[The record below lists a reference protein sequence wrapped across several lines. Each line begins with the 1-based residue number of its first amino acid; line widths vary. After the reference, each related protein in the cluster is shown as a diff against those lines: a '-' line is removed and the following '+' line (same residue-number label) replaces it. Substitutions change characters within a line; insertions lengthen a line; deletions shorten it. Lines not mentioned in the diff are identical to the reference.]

1 MIYQLIIAALLFLIV
16 SFGIGFILNLLAKTW
31 WVSLGAYMVLA
42 GIVFFKTTNVSYPV
56 AEILLYYVT
65 PGIGAMAAGWS
76 SYVLKRVG
84 YTMFR

>member
-1 MIYQLIIAALLFLIV
+1 MIYQLIIAVLLFLIV

-31 WVSLGAYMVLA
+31 WVSLGAYIVLA
-42 GIVFFKTTNVSYPV
+42 GIVFFKTTNVSYPI
-56 AEILLYYVT
+56 EIILYYVT

-84 YTMFR
+84 YTMFQ